1 MAYLFDPRLLHEVA
15 RKHIGLPH
23 EKMVRGIA
31 AELAFAYPGHIETRE
46 NWVFNLAGGCKGIMT
61 ILHASLSEYLL
72 IYGTPIGS
80 GGFSGRYLM
89 DVFDFMLSGDLAA
102 YTDEGFREPA
112 TYRAGD
118 LAFLKRWQVK
128 YFTLTS
134 GSWMLE
140 YGRGIIPASL
150 PFALGDAL
158 FSCVDVFTIGKTLWI
173 YTKLVVKELWKGKI

>member
-1 MAYLFDPRLLHEVA
+1 MAYLFDPHVLHETS
-15 RKHIGLPH
+15 RKYLGLPH
-23 EKMVRGIA
+23 EDMVHGIT
-31 AELAFAYPGHIETRE
+31 AELARAYPRHIETRE

-61 ILHASLSEYLL
+61 LLHASLSEYLL

-89 DVFDFMLSGDLAA
+89 DVYDFMLSGELAT
-102 YTDEGFREPA
+102 YTPDSFRAPA

-128 YFTLTS
+128 CFTLTP

-140 YGRGIIPASL
+140 YGRGFIPASL

-158 FSCVDVFTIGKTLWI
+158 FSCVDPITIGKTLWI
-173 YTKLVVKELWKGKI
+173 YAKLVVKELWRGKI